1 MSFSKRGLNEERE
14 KTSGLKEKNKK
25 NKKTKQIPES
35 KSGPLRLPRGAN
47 HACFNWYRY
56 KVDLQIC
63 ELANK

>member
-35 KSGPLRLPRGAN
+35 MSGPLDCHAVLTMLASIGKDTKLTCKYAN
-47 HACFNWYRY
+47 
-56 KVDLQIC
+56 
-63 ELANK
+63 